1 MIFLMFFSVDLW
13 KLYHMLRIQYWSLHQ
28 VVSSA
33 VRSNFLMGTMKF
45 SMVFRLGRCH
55 LKFSR
60 LELLEKLLEHEIW
73 QTGKAGST
81 RLSGFFSRPC
91 PHIWFGWLKELLAG
105 QATCKY
111 PCPFQKYH
119 KYEQTLLPSVQAP
132 TLTPES
138 SYITILFI
146 YVHYC
151 WDIAEIISTIVVLFQ
166 MGRRVENTHSETR
179 EVP

>member
-1 MIFLMFFSVDLW
+1 MIFQLIYGNYIICFGFNIDHYIKLSAQLWGPISWWGQWSFPWFSGWVGA
-13 KLYHMLRIQYWSLHQ
+13 ISN
-28 VVSSA
+28 SA
-33 VRSNFLMGTMKF
+33 GLSCLKSCLSTKF
-45 SMVFRLGRCH
+45 GRLGR
-55 LKFSR
+55 LDLQGYLDSFR
-60 LELLEKLLEHEIW
+60 
-73 QTGKAGST
+73 G
-81 RLSGFFSRPC
+81 R